1 MPSDDPQTRAAALP
15 DERGTA
21 RGRQLLR
28 LSLLAAVVLTGAY
41 VAFVLTS
48 AGQSFDDQSLVGR
61 LAEPGVSRT
70 VRRLLEGIDRGTLIV
85 MVLVLVVVGLARHRR
100 PLALA
105 SAGAF
110 AGAVITA
117 EVLKRVLP
125 RPELAPQFAD
135 LIAGKEI
142 DTYPSGHATIA
153 TAFVLALVM
162 VSRSTIRP
170 VVAVLGLLWCSLIAA
185 GTVAAG
191 WHRPSDAIGGIAL
204 ALAWVALSAGLL
216 AARRGLAAEAGRL
229 AGAVPWLVLGVL
241 AVSALA
247 VATSAITGDDARVP
261 AEVSWWLFPLGQ
273 VMVDA
278 VAVAAVGSFTW
289 LLRDVQFGAPRGAEA
304 P

>member
-1 MPSDDPQTRAAALP
+1 MPSDDPQTRVAALP

-61 LAEPGVSRT
+61 LAEPRVSRT
-70 VRRLLEGIDRGTLIV
+70 MRALLEGIDRGTLIV
-85 MVLVLVVVGLARHRR
+85 MVIVLVVVGLARHRR

-135 LIAGKEI
+135 LIEGKEI

-216 AARRGLAAEAGRL
+216 AGRRGLAAEAGRL

-247 VATSAITGDDARVP
+247 VATSAITGDDSRVP
-261 AEVSWWLFPLGQ
+261 AEVSSWLFPLGQ

-304 P
+304 S